1 MDDRQI
7 PDPEPRP
14 EWKKLTQHRGAKGY
28 VRDFVLKRLREGR
41 LTDSEIADECA
52 TLYEGSTSVKAVQW
66 YKHQFRKEGLLD
78 SDTKHRQRRRYL
90 TEFTYEIIFLL
101 ADPPDNVEVVTAK
114 QLIEFAKKIVRIYG
128 KNLPKPVDEIVYDVR
143 TAQYYLKATKKFDV
157 IDQNNYENPFYTK
170 EDGDEDEDDDDNDD
184 METANV

>member
-7 PDPEPRP
+7 PDPEYTP
-14 EWKKLTQHRGAKGY
+14 EWRKHIKPRGKKSY
-28 VRDFVLKRLREGR
+28 VRNFVLKRLQEGR
-41 LTDSEIADECA
+41 LTDKEIAEECA
-52 TLYEGSTSVKAVQW
+52 ILYEGSTSVKAVQW

-78 SDTKHRQRRRYL
+78 TDTKYRQRRRYL

-114 QLIEFAKKIVRIYG
+114 QLIEFAKRIVKIYG

-143 TAQYYLKATKKFDV
+143 TAQHYLKATKKFDV
-157 IDQNNYENPFYTK
+157 IDQNNYDNPFYYK
-170 EDGDEDEDDDDNDD
+170 DADDGSKNDD
-184 METANV
+184 ENTEE